1 MAAVHPDWSRRIYGR
16 GRERHRLRHGIEEL
30 GLYNNVF
37 LMGVRTPMHPE
48 WAKGALAV
56 VSSSSEPSGMSVVGA
71 MSCGLPVVSADCD
84 HAPREI
90 ITHGQDG
97 LMVPDDGPVEDALAD
112 ALCRLIEN
120 DAERRRMA
128 AAARR
133 SAERFRPEHIAA
145 QYEALFT
152 RPSARAR
159 QPVDVEA
166 HGRSTAAKSAAGPD
180 SCPSR
185 SAGHGRLQGASGRLA
200 RLPAAR
206 GATGAR
212 RLEAGPAPPYRYLRR
227 DSPTAA

>member
-1 MAAVHPDWSRRIYGR
+1 M
-16 GRERHRLRHGIEEL
+16 
-30 GLYNNVF
+30 
-37 LMGVRTPMHPE
+37 
-48 WAKGALAV
+48 
-56 VSSSSEPSGMSVVGA
+56 
-71 MSCGLPVVSADCD
+71 SADCD

-152 RPSARAR
+152 ALRPGRGSRSMSKPTAGPRLRSRLLGLTVARVG
-159 QPVDVEA
+159 QPVTVGCRVLPGGSLASQLPEGRPVPAGWKLVLHPRTDTFAATPQLPLEQPDTGGDGRVRAVLDTRHRELAEGDFDVLLQ
-166 HGRSTAAKSAAGPD
+166 RAGG
-180 SCPSR
+180 SR
-185 SAGHGRLQGASGRLA
+185 
-200 RLPAAR
+200 
-206 GATGAR
+206 
-212 RLEAGPAPPYRYLRR
+212 
-227 DSPTAA
+227 